1 VTDPTTDLAT
11 VARAQQRRRI
21 NANWML
27 LVPAL
32 VLLTAVLLV
41 PLAQSFIRSIA
52 SPTWTLEHYIE
63 LFTDGVTL
71 TVLGRTATTAALTT
85 VVAFLLG
92 YPYAYFMTRVS
103 DRSRAI
109 LLVIVLIP
117 FWTSVMA
124 RNFAWLVILQRGG
137 PVQTALSW
145 IGLGDIQLVGS
156 QIGVTIAMSQVLLP
170 FMVLPL
176 FSSLSAIDRRLLLAA
191 RGLGSPPIVAFW
203 KVYWPL
209 SRGGVVAGLILVF
222 TLSLGFYVTPA
233 LLGSPQQS
241 LIAQLLAQ
249 RTMQL
254 LDFEGAGALGMV
266 VLVITLLLVAW
277 ANRVGG
283 TISAIGV
290 VAGLILVFTLSL
302 GFYVT
307 PALLGSPQQSL
318 IAQLLAQRTMQ
329 LLDFEGAGALGIVV
343 LVITL
348 LLVAWANRVGGT
360 ISAIGVVATGSGAR
374 R

>member
-1 VTDPTTDLAT
+1 MTDPTTDLAT
-11 VARAQQRRRI
+11 VTRAQQRRRI

-52 SPTWTLEHYIE
+52 SPTWTLEHYVE

-254 LDFEGAGALGMV
+254 LDFEGAGALG
-266 VLVITLLLVAW
+266 
-277 ANRVGG
+277 
-283 TISAIGV
+283 
-290 VAGLILVFTLSL
+290 
-302 GFYVT
+302 
-307 PALLGSPQQSL
+307 
-318 IAQLLAQRTMQ
+318 
-329 LLDFEGAGALGIVV
+329 IVV